1 MGELLSRSG
10 RRRRGWAAFPFA
22 VALALAAGTLNA
34 ALAPDPK
41 AEELRFARPPPVP
54 VAPAAPEHHDAP
66 LDDSD
71 EPVSV

>member
-1 MGELLSRSG
+1 MGEHLSRSS
-10 RRRRGWAAFPFA
+10 RRRRAWAALPFA

-34 ALAPDPK
+34 ALAPDPG
-41 AEELRFARPPPVP
+41 AEQLRFAHPPPAP
-54 VAPAAPEHHDAP
+54 VAPATPEHHDAP